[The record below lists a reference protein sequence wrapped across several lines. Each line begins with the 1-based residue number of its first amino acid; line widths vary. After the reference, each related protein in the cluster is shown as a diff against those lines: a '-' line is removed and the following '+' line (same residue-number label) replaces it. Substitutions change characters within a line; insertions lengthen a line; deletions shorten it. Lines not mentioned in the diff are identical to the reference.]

1 MRGLGG
7 LMRPGKMLRAAKA
20 VQKQMAQ
27 AQQDLFFDP
36 AMLEQMAEQ
45 ASRWMAQPPLSRGP
59 SQQESYRAAKTLNG
73 RGRFIA
79 GSFVNKAGARDYKLY
94 IPSRADS
101 GQALPLLVMLHGCTQ
116 DPDDFAQGTRMNDVA
131 EQHDCFVLYPGQHK
145 KYNGH
150 ACWNWFKPA
159 HQRREEG
166 EPSIIADMTRH
177 IAGVYPIDPAR
188 LYIAGLSAGG
198 AMTAII
204 TATYPELY
212 AAAGIHSGLAYRAA
226 HDLESVIM
234 AMKNGSK
241 PFKSAKSST
250 STERSHGGA
259 VPRFVPT
266 IVLHGDRDQTVNV
279 KNSDRIVATLKAG
292 LIQHDI
298 KVKKNVQ
305 AGSDFT
311 RTLYQDGSGQT
322 CIEDW
327 RLHGAD
333 HFWSGGDPRG
343 SHTSAKGPNA
353 SEIMMRFF
361 LAHSLPQ

>member
-7 LMRPGKMLRAAKA
+7 LMRPGKMLKAAKA

-45 ASRWMAQPPLSRGP
+45 ASRWMAQPPLSREL
-59 SQQESYRAAKTLNG
+59 SQQESYRAAKTPNG

-79 GSFVNKAGARDYKLY
+79 GSFGNKAGARDYKLY
-94 IPSRADS
+94 IPSCADS

-131 EQHDCFVLYPGQHK
+131 ERHDCFVLYPGQHK
-145 KYNGH
+145 KHNGH

-177 IAGVYPIDPAR
+177 IAGAYNVDLAR

-241 PFKSAKSST
+241 RPVKKSEQNAGT
-250 STERSHGGA
+250 A
-259 VPRFVPT
+259 IQCFVPT
-266 IVLHGDRDQTVNV
+266 IVLHGARDQTVNV
-279 KNSDRIVATLKAG
+279 KNSDRIVAALKAG

-327 RLHGAD
+327 RLHGAG

-343 SHTSAKGPNA
+343 SHTSAQGPNA
-353 SEIMMRFF
+353 SEIIMQFF
-361 LAHSLPQ
+361 LAHSLPL